1 MKSGFQKIN
10 AFKLKRIVK
19 IILLLLAVL
28 ISIFTLVLSQKLVS
42 KIAAEETK
50 KMQIWA
56 DAEHI
61 LSDPNSEGD
70 LGFHLAIIQS
80 NTTIPAILVSET
92 GRVIQHINLEKSD
105 KPKDKISE
113 AILKSK
119 IEEFK
124 LMKKLYSKFIMAKV
138 LF

>member
-1 MKSGFQKIN
+1 MTL
-10 AFKLKRIVK
+10 KLKRIVK

-70 LGFHLAIIQS
+70 LGFHLHPYQW
-80 NTTIPAILVSET
+80 TE
-92 GRVIQHINLEKSD
+92 G
-105 KPKDKISE
+105 
-113 AILKSK
+113 
-119 IEEFK
+119 
-124 LMKKLYSKFIMAKV
+124 
-138 LF
+138 